1 MDDKLYEAQKDLDA
15 SKNDSSEQ
23 LATKA
28 VDIAMKQIMASNE
41 FKKPRIQRL
50 NMYWELYDGKVKKKL
65 RQLFNIP
72 IPVFPGMV
80 DTLCAMYDTPIQLKF
95 QEGDPSDYF
104 KVQKI
109 QGAWN
114 MEVLDS
120 NQNSKWDSKLRTG
133 RKHKVINGRDVYRYT
148 ASSDPEYS
156 STLDVVELDDF
167 TFQPKGGL
175 WLENHLFAGEQCV
188 QKTESDLKE
197 GAKNGIYNKAQ
208 VQELIDLASK
218 GDYLPDNNPEFG
230 RKLERFKPLGLS
242 PDDHSYVGSTVY
254 TIVNHILE
262 IDGTRYY
269 LSFHPWTKKWLRFE
283 KWKDICSSELYPWI
297 SSASHEDSKNF
308 LSKSY
313 GDDLYPAAD
322 AIVSMFN
329 QEMTNR
335 EKRNFG
341 ARAYDRDMFPDV
353 KRLDESMHR
362 PDALVP
368 VDTKGGTRQIA
379 QGIYEFKVGELG
391 GTINLIDWIKQG
403 IGTDTGVSDI
413 NQGQAQ
419 SASKKASVTFME
431 QKAISKRLS
440 YTSQPFQELVSE
452 LGKRYVYGLKDH
464 MPSKMAIKLM
474 GEKGW
479 DWDEITKVD
488 LSTKKDVDVL
498 VVSTDKQVSD
508 SELKKEKRKEALL
521 AIGADPTMAQLVN
534 PKVRAEEL
542 LRSVGG
548 YDDVEIATLMDTET
562 FGSKKASS
570 HAAMAIQAIL
580 EGKKP
585 ELWYGADSFFMQR
598 ILDFAVDH
606 RTTLKKK
613 YLTLVQYAMAHEQ
626 IAMMNLERKANQ
638 QRFGMNQQAI
648 QNQMQQGGGLPMG
661 TGEASPIP
669 TAGEQ
674 GSALPPQQGLPG
686 GVSNAMQTAGA
697 VM

>member
-1 MDDKLYEAQKDLDA
+1 MDDNLYEAQKDIDA
-15 SKNDSSEQ
+15 SKHLSKSL
-23 LATKA
+23 LAEKA
-28 VDIAMKQIMASNE
+28 VDIAMKQIMAANE

-50 NMYWELYDGKVKKKL
+50 NLYWELYDGKVKKKL

-72 IPVFPGMV
+72 LPVFSGMV
-80 DTLCAMYDTPIQLKF
+80 DTLCAMHDTPIQLKF
-95 QEGDPSDYF
+95 QEGDPADYF

-120 NQNSKWDSKLRTG
+120 NQNSKWDAKFRIG
-133 RKHKVINGRDVYRYT
+133 RKHKVINGRDIYRYT
-148 ASSDPEYS
+148 VTSDPEYS
-156 STLDVVELDDF
+156 SSLDVVELDDF

-175 WLENHLFAGEQCV
+175 WLENHLFAGEQCI
-188 QKTESDLKE
+188 QKTEAELRE
-197 GAKNGIYNKAQ
+197 GVRNGIYDKEQ
-208 VQELIDLASK
+208 VKELINLSSR
-218 GDYLPDNNPEFG
+218 GDYLPDDNPDFG
-230 RKLERFKPLGLS
+230 RKLERFRPLGLD
-242 PDDHSYVGSTVY
+242 PDSHSYVGSAVF
-254 TIVNHILE
+254 TIANHILE
-262 IDGTRYY
+262 IDGVRYY

-322 AIVSMFN
+322 AIISMFN

-341 ARAYDRDMFPDV
+341 ARAYDREMFPDV

-368 VDTKGGTRQIA
+368 VDTKGGTRRISE
-379 QGIYEFKVGELG
+379 GIYEFKVGELG
-391 GTINLIDWIKQG
+391 GTINLIDWIKHG
-403 IGTDTGVSDI
+403 IGTDVGVSDI
-413 NQGQAQ
+413 NQGQALT
-419 SASKKASVTFME
+419 ASKKASVTFME

-440 YTSQPFQELVSE
+440 YTSQPFQELITE
-452 LGKRYVYGLKDH
+452 LGKRYIYGLKDH

-474 GEKGW
+474 GERGW
-479 DWDEITKVD
+479 DWDEITKID
-488 LSTKKDVDVL
+488 LSTKKDVDIL
-498 VVSTDKQVSD
+498 VISTDKQVSD
-508 SELKKEKRKEALL
+508 SELRKEKRKEALM
-521 AIGADPTMAQLVN
+521 AIGADPLLAPLVN
-534 PKVRAEEL
+534 PKARAEEL

-562 FGSKKASS
+562 FGSKKSSS
-570 HAAMAIQAIL
+570 HAAMAIQQIL

-585 ELWYGADSFFMQR
+585 ELWYGADTFFMQR
-598 ILDFAVDH
+598 IVDFAVDH
-606 RTTLKKK
+606 RSTLKKK
-613 YLTLVQYAMAHEQ
+613 YLELINYAMAHEP
-626 IAMMNLERKANQ
+626 IAVANIERMATQ
-638 QRFGMNQQAI
+638 QRFAMNRKAI
-648 QNQMQQGGGLPMG
+648 QNMMEGSPQG
-661 TGEASPIP
+661 IN

-674 GSALPPQQGLPG
+674 GSALPTQREGLPG
-686 GVSNAMQTAGA
+686 GVSNAMDVAGA